1 MNSSRRRRVVC
12 GMSGGVDSSATAAL
26 LLEQGYEVIGITLK
40 LWPQDCVNRAEDKCC
55 GPQAVTD
62 ARAVCHQLGI
72 PYYLI
77 DEAAEFQKHVIQYFA
92 DEYRAS
98 RTPNPCVMCNQ
109 NLKFGRLINRADQL
123 GADFI
128 ATGHFARVERPLTS
142 LRSEATARQATPISM
157 NPGTSNQP
165 SLRSYGSAGIEH
177 RTSNIEC
184 GQKTENEPLTPAL
197 SPFGGEREKAAAGRA
212 AARPYRVQG
221 FNAQILRGNHSP
233 SDGERVSPA
242 GSGRYLLKRGRDLK
256 KDQSY
261 FLFSLRQDQL
271 ARALFPLGEKTKSD
285 TRAVARHCQLKTA
298 DKEESMEICF
308 VPDNDYGGFLQQ
320 ANLVRKHRGEITDL
334 HGHVLGHHD
343 GIEFYT
349 IGQRR
354 GLGITTP
361 KPVYVVELDADRNRV
376 VVGDETA
383 LDRDEF
389 TATQCNWIP
398 FDQPAGP
405 MEVTTKI
412 RYNHPGTPAT
422 VTPSGNGTVRVKLHS
437 PQRAITPGQAAV
449 FYQDDLVLGGG
460 WIAR

>member
-1 MNSSRRRRVVC
+1 
-12 GMSGGVDSSATAAL
+12 MSGGVDSSATAAL

-62 ARAVCHQLGI
+62 ARSVCHKLDI

-77 DEAAEFQKHVIQYFA
+77 DEAGEFQKHVIQYFA
-92 DEYRAS
+92 DEYKAG

-128 ATGHFARVERPLTS
+128 ATGHFARVERAAKAFEFGSSRREEAQISSAECGVRSAESSQSLLTS
-142 LRSEATARQATPISM
+142 AAT
-157 NPGTSNQP
+157 
-165 SLRSYGSAGIEH
+165 
-177 RTSNIEC
+177 
-184 GQKTENEPLTPAL
+184 
-197 SPFGGEREKAAAGRA
+197 
-212 AARPYRVQG
+212 
-221 FNAQILRGNHSP
+221 
-233 SDGERVSPA
+233 
-242 GSGRYLLKRGRDLK
+242 GRYLLKRGRDLR

-271 ARALFPLGEKTKSD
+271 ARAIFPLGEKTKSD
-285 TRAVARHCQLKTA
+285 TREVARHCNLKTA

-308 VPDNDYGGFLQQ
+308 VPDNNYGGFLQS
-320 ANLVRKHRGEITDL
+320 ANLVQKHRGNITDVY
-334 HGHVLGHHD
+334 GHVLGQHD

-361 KPVYVVELDADRNRV
+361 KPVYVVELDAENNRV
-376 VVGDETA
+376 VVGDESA

-389 TATQCNWIP
+389 TADRCNWHP
-398 FDQPAGP
+398 FEKLGEPI
-405 MEVTTKI
+405 EVTAKI
-412 RYNHPGTPAT
+412 RYNHPGAPAT
-422 VTPSGNGTVRVKLHS
+422 VTPLDGNRVKVKMHS
-437 PQRAITPGQAAV
+437 PARAITPGQAAV
-449 FYQDDLVLGGG
+449 FYQDDLVVGGG

>member
-1 MNSSRRRRVVC
+1 
-12 GMSGGVDSSATAAL
+12 
-26 LLEQGYEVIGITLK
+26 
-40 LWPQDCVNRAEDKCC
+40 VNRAEDKCC

-62 ARAVCHQLGI
+62 ARAVCHKLDI

-92 DEYRAS
+92 AEYKAG

-109 NLKFGRLINRADQL
+109 NLKFGRLIDRADQL

-128 ATGHFARVERPLTS
+128 ATGHFARVER
-142 LRSEATARQATPISM
+142 ADGTPNS
-157 NPGTSNQP
+157 S
-165 SLRSYGSAGIEH
+165 SASFG
-177 RTSNIEC
+177 N
-184 GQKTENEPLTPAL
+184 GQCRA
-197 SPFGGEREKAAAGRA
+197 EREFGV
-212 AARPYRVQG
+212 P
-221 FNAQILRGNHSP
+221 
-233 SDGERVSPA
+233 
-242 GSGRYLLKRGRDLK
+242 GRYLLKRGRDLR

-271 ARALFPLGEKTKSD
+271 ARAIFPLGEKTKSD

-308 VPDNDYGGFLQQ
+308 VPDNNYGGFLQQ
-320 ANLVRKHRGEITDL
+320 ANLVQKHRGEITDV

-349 IGQRR
+349 IGQRK

-361 KPVYVVELDADRNRV
+361 KPVYVVELDAETNRV
-376 VVGDETA
+376 IVGDDSA

-389 TATQCNWIP
+389 TADRCNWHP
-398 FDQPAGP
+398 FDKLTEPI
-405 MEVTTKI
+405 EVTAKI

-422 VTPSGNGTVRVKLHS
+422 VTPMANGSVKVKLHS
-437 PQRAITPGQAAV
+437 AQRAITPGQAAV
-449 FYQDDLVLGGG
+449 FYQDDLVVGGG